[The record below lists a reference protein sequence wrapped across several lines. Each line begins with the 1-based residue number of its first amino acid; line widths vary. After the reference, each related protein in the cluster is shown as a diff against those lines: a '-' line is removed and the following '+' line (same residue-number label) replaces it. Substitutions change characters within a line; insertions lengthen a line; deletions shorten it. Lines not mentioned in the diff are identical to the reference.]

1 MSADRTTNADLVRA
15 VFDGFNARDAERAA
29 ALCAEDF
36 TLEDIPAGLTLRGPD
51 GMRLW
56 LRTWL
61 DAAPDAHAALER
73 IVGEGDWVTTEHRG
87 TATHTGPLR
96 TPTGEIPA
104 TGRKL
109 DLWCS
114 EHFEVRDGK
123 LRRMRA
129 YYDGAAVMRQLG
141 LMPE

>member
-1 MSADRTTNADLVRA
+1 MSSESAAKALVGI
-15 VFDGFNARDAERAA
+15 VFEGFNAKDIERVAA
-29 ALCAEDF
+29 ICGDDF
-36 TLEDIPAGLTLRGPD
+36 ILEDIPAGMTLRGPD

-61 DAAPDAHAALER
+61 DAAPDASVVLER
-73 IVGEGDWVTTEHRG
+73 IFAEGNWVATEHHG

-96 TPTGEIPA
+96 MPTGEIPA

-109 DLWCS
+109 DLWFS
-114 EHFEVRDGK
+114 ENFEVRDGK

-141 LMPE
+141 ILPE